1 MKKVSDLK
9 VTFLGVTPE
18 YKREK
23 NYIPSQ
29 EIVSFSAWSSF
40 KGKPFQKLLR
50 ELKRK
55 NQDPSK
61 KTEVILKNSS
71 LKGHS
76 SIATTPV
83 FSFSYEGTKFLDSAL
98 TGMTFA
104 SALMASGRRTSTSE
118 KDIIFPDSFLNKI
131 KIRNLYYEESR
142 KNIEFF
148 NYLLSEN
155 IPKDEASKILQYGI
169 YGTGIIQFPIESVVS
184 LKREWEIERKWMP
197 KEIEILLEKMERYF
211 KKSGVNLIYASRIAA
226 PRNAYFYPNIFK
238 DPQKNNLA
246 RIFGEDIS
254 PKNLFKIVN
263 FSLNIPK
270 ELENDLRLLKK
281 EIKRVISQKKI
292 KKEWKRLIDIRREI
306 IRDYNLAVR
315 FDIAS
320 RVSWRVW
327 GEKKRHRTVP
337 MIADSIYYSVEK
349 TEKVLKKYKGK
360 VERENLREK
369 ELEEINLF
377 LDIPQLIK
385 KREKILYSYLK
396 RAISLL
402 ETYSEL
408 IKEGAEFRDALFI
421 VPRAVKVNV
430 LQSYDLYNL
439 IAGYYPLRLCSTVE
453 EELRMMTI
461 REVAKIK
468 EILKKK
474 GYNSLAECI
483 NPKCY
488 AIGFCPERYHCKVI
502 KTRVPYYDGNFHKM
516 MQEDLNKN
524 FQRLK

>member
-1 MKKVSDLK
+1 MKKVTDLK
-9 VTFLGVTPE
+9 VTFLGITPE
-18 YKREK
+18 YKRRE

-40 KGKPFQKLLR
+40 KGKPFQKLLK
-50 ELKRK
+50 ELKKK
-55 NQDPSK
+55 NLDPSK

-118 KDIIFPDSFLNKI
+118 KDIIFPDGFLKKK
-131 KIRNLYYEESR
+131 KIRDIYYKESK
-142 KNIEFF
+142 KNIDFF
-148 NYLLSEN
+148 NYLLSRE

-184 LKREWEIERKWMP
+184 LRREWEIEKKWMP
-197 KEIEILLEKMERYF
+197 KEIGVFLEKAERYF
-211 KKSGVNLIYASRIAA
+211 RKSGVNLIYASRVAA

-238 DPQKNNLA
+238 DPAENNLA
-246 RIFGEDIS
+246 RIFAEGLS
-254 PKNLFKIVN
+254 PRNLFKIIN

-270 ELENDLRLLKK
+270 ELEKELLFLKR
-281 EIKRVISQKKI
+281 EIQTAISQKKI
-292 KKEWKRLIDIRREI
+292 KKEWKQLIDIRRRI

-315 FDIAS
+315 FDILS

-337 MIADSIYYSVEK
+337 MVVDSIYFAVEEARK
-349 TEKVLKKYKGK
+349 NLKNYKRK
-360 VERENLREK
+360 IERESLAEK
-369 ELEEINLF
+369 ELENINFFLEIPDLVG
-377 LDIPQLIK
+377 K
-385 KREKILYSYLK
+385 KKELLYSYLK

-402 ETYSEL
+402 ETYSKMIE
-408 IKEGAEFRDALFI
+408 EGADFSDALFI
-421 VPRAVKVNV
+421 IPRAVKINV

-453 EELRMMTI
+453 EELRRMTI
-461 REVAKIK
+461 REVAEMKN
-468 EILKKK
+468 ILSKR
-474 GYNSLAECI
+474 GYKALADCI
-483 NPKCY
+483 VPKCY
-488 AIGFCPERYHCKVI
+488 TTGFCHEKYHCKIINPQVS
-502 KTRVPYYDGNFHKM
+502 YYDEKFHEM
-516 MQEDLNKN
+516 MQEELNKN
-524 FQRLK
+524 FQKLK